1 VISVRASIAHIQAR
15 CRAQHGYTLIEVLV
29 VLSLLS
35 AVAGLLMAPLVLGQR
50 EQTRDANYAFAQQDA
65 RDGLDAMVSQ
75 IRQATSIISS
85 GPNFVEMTVTL
96 GGVAEHVLYE
106 CDIPQPG
113 TAYQECLRAQ
123 SAAGSA
129 LPPLSSGTLAITDLT
144 NGTVSSPVFSFGPD
158 PISPYYMTATVAI
171 PASDGASGGLT
182 HSIVFS
188 DGALMRNQNVG
199 N

>member
-1 VISVRASIAHIQAR
+1 MISVRASITQVRAR
-15 CRAQHGYTLIEVLV
+15 FRAEQGYTLIEVLV
-29 VLSLLS
+29 VLSILS

-65 RDGLDAMVSQ
+65 RNGLDAMVSQ

-113 TAYQECLRAQ
+113 TAYRECMRAQ
-123 SAAGSA
+123 SAAGSP
-129 LPPLSSGTLAITDLT
+129 LPPLTGAAVGLTNLT

-158 PISPYYMTATVAI
+158 PIAPYYMTATVSI
-171 PASDGASGGLT
+171 PASDGAAGGLS
-182 HSIVFS
+182 HSIVLS
-188 DGALMRNQNVG
+188 DGALMRNENVG

>member
-1 VISVRASIAHIQAR
+1 M
-15 CRAQHGYTLIEVLV
+15 LV
-29 VLSLLS
+29 VLLLLS
-35 AVAGLLMAPLVLGQR
+35 VVAGLLMSPLVLGQR

-65 RDGLDAMVSQ
+65 RNGLDAMVSQ

-85 GPNFVEMTVTL
+85 GPNFVEMTITL

-113 TAYQECLRAQ
+113 TAYRECLRAQ
-123 SAAGSA
+123 SAAGSPLPA
-129 LPPLSSGTLAITDLT
+129 LTSARVGITDLT
-144 NGTVSSPVFSFGPD
+144 NGTVTSPVFSFGPD
-158 PISPYYMTATVAI
+158 PVAPYYMTATVSI
-171 PASDGASGGLT
+171 PASDGAASGLN
-182 HSIVFS
+182 HSIVLS